1 MTRAIP
7 PPGPPGSDRDL
18 RWLLDR
24 LLVQVGGID
33 MAVLLSADGLLLTGS
48 AGMSTET
55 AEHLAATGSALI
67 GLARSTGR
75 QFGRGKVHQAAIE
88 MDGGY
93 LLVAAAGRG
102 TGLTVLTSPDADV
115 GMIIYEMHLLVR
127 RVGSHMRVASRPRG
141 PSAAAGAG
149 T

>member
-1 MTRAIP
+1 VTVGRASAT
-7 PPGPPGSDRDL
+7 GPRDGMDL

-24 LLVQVGGID
+24 LLVQIGGID

-48 AGMSTET
+48 AGLAMET

-75 QFGRGKVHQAAIE
+75 QFGRGAVHQAAIE

-93 LLVAAAGRG
+93 LLVTAAGQG
-102 TGLTVLTSPDADV
+102 TGLAVLTGPDVDIGLIV
-115 GMIIYEMHLLVR
+115 YEMHLLVR
-127 RVGSHMRVASRPRG
+127 RVGSHMSVAGRPRG
-141 PSAAAGAG
+141 SAAAGAG
-149 T
+149 P

>member
-1 MTRAIP
+1 MTAEAP
-7 PPGPPGSDRDL
+7 SAPGPRDGLDL

-24 LLVQVGGID
+24 LLVQVAGVD

-48 AGMSTET
+48 AGMPVET

-75 QFGRGKVHQAAIE
+75 QFGRGKMHQAAIE

-93 LLVAAAGRG
+93 LLVAAAGKG
-102 TGLTVLTSPDADV
+102 TGLAVLTSSDADI
-115 GMIIYEMHLLVR
+115 GLIIYEMHLLVR
-127 RVGSHMRVASRPRG
+127 RVGSHMRVGSRPRG
-141 PSAAAGAG
+141 PSAAV

>member
-1 MTRAIP
+1 MTAEAP
-7 PPGPPGSDRDL
+7 SGTGPRDGLDL

-24 LLVQVGGID
+24 LLVQVAGVD

-48 AGMSTET
+48 AGMPDET

-75 QFGRGKVHQAAIE
+75 QFGRGKMHQAAIE

-93 LLVAAAGRG
+93 LLVAAAGKG
-102 TGLTVLTSPDADV
+102 TGLAVLTAPDADIGLIV
-115 GMIIYEMHLLVR
+115 YEMHLLVR
-127 RVGSHMRVASRPRG
+127 RVGSHMRVGSRPRG
-141 PSAAAGAG
+141 PSAAQA
-149 T
+149 

>member
-1 MTRAIP
+1 MTSGATS
-7 PPGPPGSDRDL
+7 GPAAGADPRDGLDL

-24 LLVQVGGID
+24 LLIQVGGID

-48 AGMSTET
+48 AGMSIET

-93 LLVAAAGRG
+93 LLVAAAGQG
-102 TGLTVLTSPDADV
+102 TGLAVLTEPDADV
-115 GMIIYEMHLLVR
+115 GLIVYEMHLLVR
-127 RVGSHMRVASRPRG
+127 RVGSHMRLGSRPRG
-141 PSAAAGAG
+141 PSAG
-149 T
+149 